1 MFLHCRPA
9 HVGVNSECCRIREA
23 EEAQEMM
30 VQRWVVNRY
39 DDIACGAGT
48 LIVVETFGERSIS
61 S

>member
-1 MFLHCRPA
+1 
-9 HVGVNSECCRIREA
+9 
-23 EEAQEMM
+23 MM